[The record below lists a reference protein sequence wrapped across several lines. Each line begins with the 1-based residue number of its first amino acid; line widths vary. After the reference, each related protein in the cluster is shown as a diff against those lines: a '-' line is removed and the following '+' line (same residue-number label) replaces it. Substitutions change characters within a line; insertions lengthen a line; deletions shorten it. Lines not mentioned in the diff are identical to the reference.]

1 MEYMESR
8 MQDQIEGAQLAHE
21 QAMQAG
27 SESAFPVVWPDD
39 KGVQFYGISVRDYF
53 AAKAMAA
60 MITTSGGPSL
70 FGLDGCEPETAKAA
84 YRIADAM
91 LQVTRPDTGRPEQR
105 MMLSSERAGRRRLGD
120 QAHQSEGEAR

>member
-21 QAMQAG
+21 QAMKAG
-27 SESAFPVVWPDD
+27 AEPAFPAPEASVAV
-39 KGVQFYGISVRDYF
+39 YGHADYLTGITIRDYF

-91 LQVTRPDTGRPEQR
+91 L
-105 MMLSSERAGRRRLGD
+105 A
-120 QAHQSEGEAR
+120 ARTK

>member
-27 SESAFPVVWPDD
+27 NESAFPVVWPDD

-60 MITTSGGPSL
+60 LIGHESKDYCNRGAQAVPKLATW
-70 FGLDGCEPETAKAA
+70 A
-84 YRIADAM
+84 YEYADAM
-91 LQVTRPDTGRPEQR
+91 L
-105 MMLSSERAGRRRLGD
+105 
-120 QAHQSEGEAR
+120 EARAK